1 MSVDVQVQELS
12 VLVSPSVCMYTHQC
26 VCECV
31 GMCVCMYVCM
41 CVCVCVLCSCT
52 SVEESVH
59 CMANNFLGMSSLAL
73 GTG

>member
-12 VLVSPSVCMYTHQC
+12 VFVSPDVCMYTHQC

-31 GMCVCMYVCM
+31 GMYVC
-41 CVCVCVLCSCT
+41 VYVCVLCSCT